1 MGQFQRAWALINLK
15 KDLPILP
22 FLTLPLI
29 KLAQNILLTEV
40 DLLFLVCFSD

>member
-22 FLTLPLI
+22 FLTLP
-29 KLAQNILLTEV
+29 QV
-40 DLLFLVCFSD
+40 DLLFLVFFSD